1 MASLSHATT
10 VDGEPLADY
19 IVRLRKWD
27 ISHADMSDSHG
38 EPMYQDGEVVIYGT
52 QNEVHHREYSEGEY
66 DVWAGAQER
75 LAAHYMDN
83 WHSRCWAIVT
93 AAED

>member
-19 IVRLRKWD
+19 IVRLSKWD
-27 ISHADMSDSHG
+27 ISHADMVDSHG
-38 EPMYQDGEVVIYGT
+38 EPMYEDDDVVIYGT
-52 QNEVHHREYSEGEY
+52 NRVVVHEEYSEGDY

-75 LAAHYMDN
+75 LAAYHMDN
-83 WHSRCWAIVT
+83 WHSGCWAIVT